1 MGTAS
6 ILFNQK
12 LIAVTLIGTD
22 HKLLPSL
29 LSALKSNK
37 LTMSYL
43 KSSLDRIELFSA
55 EALLYSSDGHK
66 ARIPIF

>member
-12 LIAVTLIGTD
+12 PVSVTLIGTD

-29 LSALKSNK
+29 ISALRSNK
-37 LTMSYL
+37 LTMSHL
-43 KSSLDRIELFSA
+43 KSSLERIELFSA
-55 EALLYSSDGHK
+55 EAVLYSSDGHK